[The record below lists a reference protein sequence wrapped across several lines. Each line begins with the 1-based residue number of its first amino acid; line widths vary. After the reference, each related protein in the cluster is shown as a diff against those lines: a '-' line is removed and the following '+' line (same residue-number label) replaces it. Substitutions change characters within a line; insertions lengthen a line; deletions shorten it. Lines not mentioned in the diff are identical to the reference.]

1 LLLSTTEVVPIQN
14 PFMQRSSTWA
24 DGQQVMSTR
33 LFRNSEIAAT
43 DFCVEKKI
51 ASEGNLRFGGACF
64 GLQKKA
70 QDEDGDQ

>member
-1 LLLSTTEVVPIQN
+1 
-14 PFMQRSSTWA
+14 
-24 DGQQVMSTR
+24 MSTGHV
-33 LFRNSEIAAT
+33 FRNSEIAANE
-43 DFCVEKKI
+43 FCVGKKI